1 MNLSEHFTLEEML
14 ASAQGDRKGISNVPT
29 QDVIQHLRITAEGLE
44 KVRITLGSSPIHI
57 LSGYR
62 CPELNR
68 AVGGASGS
76 AHMFGW
82 AADFLCPTFG
92 TPLEIC
98 KALVSSDLEFDQII
112 YEGTWVHVSFDPKM
126 RKDVLTA
133 RFHKDGPTTY
143 TKGLV

>member
-1 MNLSEHFTLEEML
+1 MKLSDNFTLEEML
-14 ASAQGDRKGISNVPT
+14 ASAEGARKGIKNVPT
-29 QDVIQHLRITAEGLE
+29 QDIIDHLRITSAGLE
-44 KVRITLGSSPIHI
+44 EVRSLLGSAPIHI

-82 AADFLCPTFG
+82 AADFLCPSFG

-98 KALVSSDLEFDQII
+98 KAIVASNIKFDQII
-112 YEGTWVHVSFDPKM
+112 YEGTWVHLSFDPKM
-126 RKDVLTA
+126 RHDVLTA
-133 RFHKDGPTTY
+133 RFHKDAPTSY
-143 TKGLV
+143 TKGL